1 MGMKSITSGEVLAR
15 YVRTISMM
23 FCLSMLAACSA
34 TGPLFSE
41 AGPISSGK
49 GRLYV
54 FRPDLRYMGVVRA
67 EFRVDAVPA
76 MQLDNNGYSFVDLTP
91 GPHVVAQ
98 EWGKKFYTTG
108 AIVNK
113 PVFLA
118 VNVEAGKSSYVM
130 LSSQVQQH
138 SDGVTREIRYGW
150 RLSELST
157 AEGRRLI
164 DQTRYQPAVS
174 ATASTTD

>member
-1 MGMKSITSGEVLAR
+1 L
-15 YVRTISMM
+15 ISH
-23 FCLSMLAACSA
+23 AGGHSA
-34 TGPLFSE
+34 
-41 AGPISSGK
+41 
-49 GRLYV
+49 
-54 FRPDLRYMGVVRA
+54 
-67 EFRVDAVPA
+67 
-76 MQLDNNGYSFVDLTP
+76 
-91 GPHVVAQ
+91 

-130 LSSQVQQH
+130 LSSQVQEH

-157 AEGRRLI
+157 AEGAVSLIKRAINPPCRRRRRLP
-164 DQTRYQPAVS
+164 TE
-174 ATASTTD
+174 